1 MTRASRFL
9 FLSLAVLLTACSV
22 ADLPP
27 EPVVGN
33 AAPNFSLETPEGEV
47 YTLRDRLGT
56 PVVLNFWA
64 TWCGPCV
71 REMPLLDATAAAY
84 GDELAVLAVDFDET
98 AIVVSQFAER
108 FGIRNLPLLLDED
121 AEVNFAYRVRGYP
134 TTFFIDSEGVIHA
147 IHIGEL
153 LEDDLAGY
161 LADLG
166 LPTP

>member
-1 MTRASRFL
+1 MTRFSL
-9 FLSLAVLLTACSV
+9 YLSLLLVTLLTSCSL

-33 AAPNFSLETPEGEV
+33 AAPDFRLETPEGESV
-47 YTLRDRLGT
+47 RLRDLRGM

-84 GDELAVLAVDFDET
+84 GDDLAVLAVDFDET

-108 FGIRNLPLLLDED
+108 FGIVNLPLLLDED
-121 AEVNFAYRVRGYP
+121 GEVNLAYQVRGYP
-134 TTFFIDSEGVIHA
+134 TTFFIDAEGTIQA

-166 LPTP
+166 VTAP